1 MPRCAHC
8 GHEFAISAGF
18 QCPSCQRDWR
28 AAADEVPARSGSGSG
43 TGGARPAHLSILEAG
58 AAPGPEDRRSQRRL
72 VSTAGPAVPVLKQQN
87 DSVPSGWTARLEA
100 ARGGAASSAPPPPPG
115 AGNGH
120 HPAPPA
126 LPPPL
131 KPAQKRS
138 APPARPA
145 HLLVAQLE
153 ADEKKKSEAQAAAA
167 VPEAHSEIAVVSIDL
182 PAPKAKKRLVP
193 DWAVKLI
200 LAVLVFGGLGASAYF
215 VLREPPPKAEVDEKL
230 KAEAER
236 VKKVRQ
242 ALNEGGTLATEGK
255 HEEAIAAYQ
264 RALAADP
271 KEAKAER
278 GLGITY
284 AAKGQKDEAVRHL
297 KRYLELAPTADDAD
311 EVRANILAYEKAS
324 GQAPPDPPAP
334 APDKKRRR

>member
-1 MPRCAHC
+1 MSEEA
-8 GHEFAISAGF
+8 
-18 QCPSCQRDWR
+18 
-28 AAADEVPARSGSGSG
+28 PARSGSGSG
-43 TGGARPAHLSILEAG
+43 GVRPAHLSILEPGAG
-58 AAPGPEDRRSQRRL
+58 PAEDRRSQKRL
-72 VSTAGPAVPVLKQQN
+72 VSTAGPAVPVMKHQN

-100 ARGGAASSAPPPPPG
+100 ARGGAANASAPPPVPG
-115 AGNGH
+115 GSNGH
-120 HPAPPA
+120 HPTPPA

-131 KPAQKRS
+131 KPAQKKN
-138 APPARPA
+138 APSARPA

-153 ADEKKKSEAQAAAA
+153 ADEKKKVEAQASAP
-167 VPEAHSEIAVVSIDL
+167 PEAHSEIAVVSIDL
-182 PAPKAKKRLVP
+182 PVAKPKKRLVP

-200 LAVLVFGGLGASAYF
+200 LAVLVLGGLGVSAYF

-230 KAEAER
+230 KIEAER

-255 HEEAIAAYQ
+255 HDEAIAAYQ

-278 GLGITY
+278 GLGITF
-284 AAKGQKDEAVRHL
+284 AAKGQKDEAVKHL

-311 EVRANILAYEKAS
+311 EVRANIAAYEKAS
-324 GQAPPDPPAP
+324 GQAAPEAP
-334 APDKKRRR
+334 APNSTPEKKRRR